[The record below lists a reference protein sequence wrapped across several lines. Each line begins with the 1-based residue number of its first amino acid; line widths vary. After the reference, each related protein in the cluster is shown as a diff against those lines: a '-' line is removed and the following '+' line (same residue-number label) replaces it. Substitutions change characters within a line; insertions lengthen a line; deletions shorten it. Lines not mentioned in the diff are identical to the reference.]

1 MNGDHMVNSNEKK
14 RQKVGIM
21 TLYFNYNYGAA
32 LQAYALRQ
40 TVEEMGFDAEDIRYY
55 RVINGKS
62 TMRKDSIS
70 VNINFLLL
78 HPARVLERF
87 KQKFKKLEKRFYQGF
102 FQLTGK
108 INIRKKL
115 FDDFYK
121 THLVQSRSS
130 YDGPRDISA
139 CGQEYDVFICGSDN
153 IWNIN
158 MLDTSFMLDFV
169 PDDKL
174 KIAYAPGLS
183 SDSLPS
189 HIADRIAGPL
199 SRLDYLSCRESNG
212 AKLVS
217 AMIGREVFVALDPTL
232 LRTANEWRRLEQ
244 PIQDVQGLKNN
255 YILCFFL
262 GTNEHSRKTAESIA
276 ELYRMKIVTL
286 PFLTDE
292 IRIGDLEFGDIKL
305 FNVGPREL
313 LYLIGNAGFIC
324 TDSYHGTV
332 FSILYNKPFLT
343 FDRFNNKKTKALNL
357 RSHNLLS
364 LLGISTNRIIRKQM
378 CPSEL
383 KSILEEEINYDSV
396 NAVIAEKRNESL
408 VFLNNSLNDTEKR
421 KKQLVTT

>member
-1 MNGDHMVNSNEKK
+1 MVNSNEKK
-14 RQKVGIM
+14 RQKVGIL

-40 TVEEMGFDAEDIRYY
+40 TVAEMGFDAEDIRYY

-62 TMRKDSIS
+62 TMRKDRIAINIKS
-70 VNINFLLL
+70 VLL
-78 HPARVLERF
+78 HPARTRDRL
-87 KQKFKKLEKRFYQGF
+87 KQKFKKLEKRFYQVF
-102 FQLTGK
+102 FQLTEK
-108 INIRKKL
+108 ISARKKL
-115 FDDFYK
+115 FDDFYS
-121 THLVQSRSS
+121 THLVQSGNS
-130 YDGPRDISA
+130 YDGHRDISA
-139 CGQEYDVFICGSDN
+139 CAREYDVFICGSDN

-199 SRLDYLSCRESNG
+199 KRLDYVSCRESNG
-212 AKLVS
+212 AQLVS
-217 AMIGREVFVALDPTL
+217 AMIGREVFIALDPTL
-232 LRTANEWRRLEQ
+232 LRTAGQWRCLERPVQ
-244 PIQDVQGLKNN
+244 EVQGLMNN

-262 GTNEHSRKTAESIA
+262 GTNEHSRKTAEAIA
-276 ELYRMKIVTL
+276 ELYHMKIVTL
-286 PFLTDE
+286 PLLTDD

-305 FNVGPREL
+305 FEAGPKEL

-343 FDRFNNKKTKALNL
+343 FDRFKNKNTKALNL
-357 RSHNLLS
+357 RSYNLLS
-364 LLGISTNRIIRKQM
+364 LLDINTNRIIHKQM

-383 KSILEEEINYDSV
+383 KSILEDEINYDSV

-408 VFLNNSLNDTEKR
+408 IYLKNSLNDTEKR
-421 KKQLVTT
+421 KNQLVTT